1 MDRRDFLLTSAAAA
15 SLPLL
20 GFHSASTSPW
30 SPVPQKAQG
39 RVSPVDPRASI
50 SSLELH
56 RAWHGPV
63 CHSSLH
69 NGGRQPVQVRE
80 IVLLDLRHSFSG
92 ATEIYGESFQML
104 SETVGTLA
112 APKVLGLGDSKHY
125 HIPQP
130 FDATVAVG
138 LLTLTPPEKP
148 TELLAFTS
156 CRRFIG
162 RFYLRPQ
169 SLQVVLDAEGLE
181 IAPGETWQ
189 LEDFIWLRGEHR
201 PALLAELARHI
212 QQNHPTLSY
221 HPVPTGWCSWP
232 VVGTHVTADAIL
244 EQVRK
249 ISQTVQ
255 GLRFIQID
263 DGYEPALGDWLD
275 TRPGFG
281 KSIGDTLLAIRDAGF
296 TSGIWGAPFVATPD
310 SHLFQQH
317 PDWFIRHKD
326 RDTPLQAKEVSFG
339 GWHRGDWYALDG
351 THPEVL
357 QFFTKL
363 FHTMRQQWDCRYF
376 KLDALFWGALH
387 GGRFHDPKATRI
399 EAYRRGM
406 QAIRQGAGADSFIL
420 GCNHPIWPSL
430 GLIHGSRSSGDISRH
445 WNRFRDDAR
454 QTLLRNWQNGQLW
467 WNDPD
472 TIELTG
478 KNLSD
483 DEFMFHA
490 TAIFASGGL
499 VLDGDDVT
507 KIPAQRMEWLK
518 KLLPPTGVAAEFP
531 DTSLRVGTVRH
542 GGKVYYC
549 CFNAEDTAQTRSFR
563 LPGRRR
569 LEDFWSGQ
577 DLGEHRGRY
586 TLTLPPH
593 SGRVIA
599 CKG

>member
-1 MDRRDFLLTSAAAA
+1 MDRRDFLATSAAASA
-15 SLPLL
+15 LPLL
-20 GFHSASTSPW
+20 GFYSSPSTPW
-30 SPVPQKAQG
+30 RTAPPLAPG
-39 RVSPVDPRASI
+39 RVIPADSHI
-50 SSLELH
+50 SVAALELH
-56 RAWHGPV
+56 RRWQGPV
-63 CHSSLH
+63 CQSSLH
-69 NGGRQPVQVRE
+69 NGGRQPVRVQE
-80 IVLLDLRHSFSG
+80 IVLLDLPHAFPP

-104 SETVGTLA
+104 SEIVGTIGTPRA
-112 APKVLGLGDSKHY
+112 LGLGDRAHY
-125 HIPQP
+125 RIPQP
-130 FDATVAVG
+130 DDATVAVG
-138 LLTLTPPEKP
+138 LLTLTPPDKP
-148 TELLAFTS
+148 TELLGFTS

-162 RFYLRPQ
+162 RFFVRPQ

-189 LEDFIWLRGEHR
+189 LEDFLWLHGEHR
-201 PALLAELARHI
+201 PTLLAELARHI
-212 QQNHPTLSY
+212 QRNHPAQPY

-232 VVGTHVTADAIL
+232 VVGTHVTSEAIL
-244 EQVRK
+244 AQVHK
-249 ISQTVQ
+249 ISHVVE

-275 TRPGFG
+275 TKPGFG
-281 KSIGDTLLAIRDAGF
+281 KSIGATLLAIRDSGF
-296 TSGIWGAPFVATPD
+296 VPGIWGAPFVATPD

-317 PDWFIRHKD
+317 PDWMIRHRD

-351 THPEVL
+351 THPEV
-357 QFFTKL
+357 QGFFTKL

-387 GGRFHDPKATRI
+387 GGRFHDPKATRV

-406 QAIRQGAGADSFIL
+406 GAVRRGAGDDSFIL

-445 WNRFRDDAR
+445 WNRFRDDAQ
-454 QTLLRNWQNGQLW
+454 QTLLRNWQNGHLW

-478 KNLSD
+478 QHLTD
-483 DEFMFHA
+483 DEFTFHA
-490 TAIFASGGL
+490 TAIFASGGM
-499 VLDGDDVT
+499 VLDGDDVST
-507 KIPAQRMEWLK
+507 IPPQRLEWLK

-542 GGKVYYC
+542 GGKIFYC
-549 CFNAEDTAQTRSFR
+549 CFNAEDTVQTRSFR
-563 LPGRRR
+563 LPGLRR
-569 LEDFWSGQ
+569 LEEFWSGQ
-577 DLGEHRGRY
+577 DLGQHRGRY